1 MKRSAVKLDIYR
13 KFSNALAAVVFVSVA
28 WIGYEVSF
36 LAKSTPNFMKTL
48 EIIFL
53 IVEHAV
59 SSVCRFSGL
68 TNFVLKV
75 L

>member
-13 KFSNALAAVVFVSVA
+13 KFSNALAAVVFASVA
-28 WIGYEVSF
+28 WIAYEVSF
-36 LAKSTPNFMKTL
+36 LAKSTPTFLKPL

-53 IVEHAV
+53 NGRTCYIFCLLV
-59 SSVCRFSGL
+59 SDL
-68 TNFVLKV
+68 TNFVLEV